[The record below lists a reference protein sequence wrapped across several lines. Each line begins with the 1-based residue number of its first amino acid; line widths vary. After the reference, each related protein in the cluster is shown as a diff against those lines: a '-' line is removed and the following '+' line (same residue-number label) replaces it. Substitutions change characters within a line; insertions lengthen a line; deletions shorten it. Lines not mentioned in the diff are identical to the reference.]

1 MIFSLKKRQKVK
13 LKASDGGK
21 KADYGWVIKT
31 ILITFV
37 LSVTFSAVSSGV
49 MEVVSI
55 WIAVVI
61 LLCIV
66 AIGILFDMVG
76 VAVTT
81 ADEIPFH
88 SMAAHKVRGARQ
100 AIVLIGARD
109 KVSNFCNDVIG
120 DICGIVSGSA
130 SAVVVTYV
138 LVSMPG
144 WNSVITS
151 LGITGFVAALT
162 VGGKAAGKTIAM
174 SNCNHIVYIVSL
186 LLSVVGFGGKKKNKS
201 KKITSER

>member
-1 MIFSLKKRQKVK
+1 MIFSLKKQQKVK
-13 LKASDGGK
+13 FKSADGGK
-21 KADYGWVIKT
+21 TTDYGWIVKT

-49 MEVVSI
+49 MDGVSI
-55 WIAVVI
+55 WIAGII

-66 AIGILFDMVG
+66 CIGILFDMIG

-88 SMAAHKVRGARQ
+88 SMAAQRVRGARQ
-100 AIVLIGARD
+100 AIALIGARD
-109 KVSNFCNDVIG
+109 KVSNFCNDVVG

-138 LVSMPG
+138 LTAFPS
-144 WNSVITS
+144 WNSIITG

-174 SNCNHIVYIVSL
+174 SRCNTIVY
-186 LLSVVGFGGKKKNKS
+186 VVASILAVFRFGEKKKS
-201 KKITSER
+201 KPKKTSA

>member
-1 MIFSLKKRQKVK
+1 MK
-13 LKASDGGK
+13 LKSADGGK
-21 KADYGWVIKT
+21 KTDYGWIIKT
-31 ILITFV
+31 VLITFA

-49 MEVVSI
+49 MEGVNI
-55 WIAVVI
+55 WIAAAI

-66 AIGILFDMVG
+66 CIGILFDMIG
-76 VAVTT
+76 TAVTT

-88 SMAAHKVRGARQ
+88 SMAAHRVRGARQ
-100 AIVLIGARD
+100 AIALIGARD

-130 SAVVVTYV
+130 SAVVVAYV
-138 LVSMPG
+138 LTAFPG
-144 WNSVITS
+144 GNSILIS

-174 SNCNHIVYIVSL
+174 SNCNKIVYIVATML
-186 LLSVVGFGGKKKNKS
+186 AVFRFGEKKK
-201 KKITSER
+201 KKPKKTTA